1 MRVVL
6 VISCLLIS
14 QLCFAYTVVLKTGEK
29 IEGNLLSQD
38 EKLIAIKD
46 ASGKIQ
52 AIDKSLVDL
61 DATEKL
67 NPAKKVFTN
76 QDLEHMYGRSVQA
89 PPQTQTEPQTQSQPA
104 EQMADTEDWLEEKQR
119 VSGPWLK
126 QLRDVIAK
134 RNEAASKCVY
144 IYGMYDSFGYPV
156 AESGRPLNPYAC
168 EQAEQY
174 QAQLEDLKEQARVAG
189 VPVQWIQ
196 NVAPDDY

>member
-1 MRVVL
+1 MRVVFTI
-6 VISCLLIS
+6 VFLLLTG
-14 QLCFAYTVVLKTGEK
+14 LCFSYTVVLKTGEK

-38 EKLIAIKD
+38 EKLIALKD
-46 ASGKIQ
+46 INGKIQ
-52 AIDKSLVDL
+52 TIDKSLVDL
-61 DATEKL
+61 AATEKL

-89 PPQTQTEPQTQSQPA
+89 PPQTQTEPQTQSQPT
-104 EQMADTEDWLEEKQR
+104 EQIADTEDWLEEKQR
-119 VSGPWLK
+119 ISGPWLRK
-126 QLRDVIAK
+126 LREVISK

-189 VPVQWIQ
+189 VPIQWIQ
-196 NVAPDDY
+196 NVAPDE